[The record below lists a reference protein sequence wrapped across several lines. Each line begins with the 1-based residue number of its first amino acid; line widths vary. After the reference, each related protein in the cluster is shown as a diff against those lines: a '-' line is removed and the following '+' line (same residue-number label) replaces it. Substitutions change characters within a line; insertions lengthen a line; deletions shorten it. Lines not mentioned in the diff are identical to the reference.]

1 MEQGRLPEADEIN
14 TRALLGYEEA
24 LGTSHTSTL
33 AAICS
38 LGILYRKQG
47 KLNDAEDM
55 FVRALKGYEKTLG
68 SKHTSTLDAL
78 HCLGILY
85 MEQGRL
91 PEAEEINMRALKGY
105 EEVLGSKHTSTLLAI
120 NNLAK
125 LYRKQDKLKEAEE
138 MFMRARLLSVIMKLA
153 WPFYGSG
160 FAFLLRQTAS
170 QFMTLGRPVINDISF
185 VQARHILRTSPLVS
199 PSTTET
205 KLESTH

>member
-1 MEQGRLPEADEIN
+1 MYTQALSRYEETLGEKHMSSLSAINALGIFYSEDGNLPEAKEMYI
-14 TRALLGYEEA
+14 
-24 LGTSHTSTL
+24 
-33 AAICS
+33 
-38 LGILYRKQG
+38 Q
-47 KLNDAEDM
+47 
-55 FVRALKGYEKTLG
+55 
-68 SKHTSTLDAL
+68 
-78 HCLGILY
+78 
-85 MEQGRL
+85 
-91 PEAEEINMRALKGY
+91 ALKGY

-160 FAFLLRQTAS
+160 FAFLLRQMAS